1 MALEPVMT
9 FTSPTRGRLDFD
21 TLFYDIINYMQE
33 APDSRYRVIIGTDSQ
48 FAEETCF
55 VTAIIVHREG
65 KGARYYYT
73 RDKERVSRSLRQRIY
88 YETSRS
94 LGVASLLT
102 AQLAENGT
110 PTSTSRFISTS
121 ARTGRPKEL
130 IREVV
135 GMVVGSGFNARI
147 KPYSYG
153 ASKVADKYTK

>member
-1 MALEPVMT
+1 MAFDMAES
-9 FTSPTRGRLDFD
+9 FISPTRGKLDFD
-21 TLFYDIINYMQE
+21 ALFEDIASYMQE
-33 APDSRYRVIIGTDSQ
+33 APDCRYRLIIGTDSQ
-48 FAEETCF
+48 LAEETCF

-65 KGARYYYT
+65 KGARYYYS

-94 LGVASLLT
+94 LAVASH
-102 AQLAENGT
+102 LAERLSRNGYADLNVEIHLDVGENGET
-110 PTSTSRFISTS
+110 R
-121 ARTGRPKEL
+121 EL

-153 ASKVADKYTK
+153 ATKVADKHTK

>member
-73 RDKERVSRSLRQRIY
+73 REKERVGRSLRQRIY
-88 YETSRS
+88 YETSARS
-94 LGVASLLT
+94 GRKPPH
-102 AQLAENGT
+102 GT
-110 PTSTSRFISTS
+110 TGGKRLRRLKRRDSSRRRRERADEGAHPRS
-121 ARTGRPKEL
+121 GRHGRRL
-130 IREVV
+130 RL
-135 GMVVGSGFNARI
+135 
-147 KPYSYG
+147 
-153 ASKVADKYTK
+153 

>member
-1 MALEPVMT
+1 MAIDEVMT
-9 FTSPTRGRLDFD
+9 FNSPTRGRLDFD
-21 TLFYDIINYMQE
+21 ELFADLINYMQE
-33 APDSRYRVIIGTDSQ
+33 SPDSRYRVIIGTDSQ

-65 KGARYYYT
+65 KGARYYYA
-73 RDKERVSRSLRQRIY
+73 RDKEQVSRSLRQRIY

-102 AQLAENGT
+102 AKLAENGYSDLNIEIHLDVGENGET
-110 PTSTSRFISTS
+110 
-121 ARTGRPKEL
+121 KEL